1 MFQFPIE
8 VCSDPAKV
16 SFSFDNTARLLACW
30 QAMCADGAIPR
41 ADRLDV
47 ALMKPLLPEIIVF
60 EVADMT
66 TVRYRL
72 AGTLAVKRLG
82 FEPRGLNLVDLALPE
97 MRAAVGI
104 GFDLVARRRIGA
116 LLHFTLL
123 YGEDEVPA
131 RVEQIV
137 LPLEAPEGQAPRVLS
152 LSCRDAFP
160 YGKAPYGVHRPTE
173 AIEDVTLFDIG
184 FGLPDLSAILGT
196 VAAA

>member
-16 SFSFDNTARLLACW
+16 SFSLDNTAQLLARW
-30 QAMCADGAIPR
+30 QAMRETSALPR
-41 ADRLDV
+41 ADRLDMA
-47 ALMKPLLPEIIVF
+47 ALKGLLPEILIF
-60 EVADMT
+60 EVVDMM

-72 AGTLAVKRLG
+72 AGTMAVKRLG
-82 FEPRGLNLVDLALPE
+82 FEPRGLNLIDLALPE
-97 MRAAVGI
+97 MRLAVGL

-116 LLHFTLL
+116 LLHFTLV
-123 YGEDEVPA
+123 YGEEEVPA
-131 RVEQIV
+131 RVEQIL

-152 LSCRDAFP
+152 LSSRPAIS
-160 YGKAPYGVHRPTE
+160 GVRAPYGVSQPTE